1 MVNEIL
7 HNLGLSSKE
16 IAVYLNLLQHGKL
29 TAGQITIKTKLK
41 RTTVYSVLEELLIK
55 KLINKDLGGKV
66 ESYYANPPE
75 KLNVLFEE
83 EEQVLR
89 KKKELAKRAALE
101 LTQLGGNAV
110 FSVPKI
116 TFAAGK
122 DVAEFLYK
130 ATDKWN
136 KSILQYDQV
145 MWGFSNPTYVQ
156 EFSDYIEWYWQHTS
170 SSVELK
176 LFSADAEVE
185 RKFSTKYPR
194 RQIKTWPG
202 PKRFNSTLIICGDYI
217 VMEYTDAEPYYLIE
231 IYDKPMA
238 DNLRELFKVIWNLIP

>member
-1 MVNEIL
+1 MIEEIL
-7 HNLGLSSKE
+7 NTIGLSPKE
-16 IAVYLNLLQHGKL
+16 ITIYLELLKQGKT
-29 TAGQITIKTKLK
+29 TAGQLTLRTKLK
-41 RTTVYSVLEELLIK
+41 RTTVYSVLEELLEK
-55 KLINKDLGGKV
+55 KLINKDLGNKV

-75 KLNVLFEE
+75 TLNSLFHDEE
-83 EEQVLR
+83 KTLY

-101 LTQLGGNAV
+101 LTQLGSNAV

-122 DVAEFLYK
+122 DVADFLYI
-130 ATDKWN
+130 ATEKWN

-156 EFSDYIEWYWQHTS
+156 EFSDYIEWYWQHTPNT
-170 SSVELK
+170 VELK

-185 RKFSTKYPR
+185 RKFSDKYPK
-194 RQIKTWPG
+194 RQIKAWPG
-202 PKRFNSTLIICGDYI
+202 PKRFNSTFIICGDYI

-238 DNLRELFKVIWNLIP
+238 DNLRELFKVVWNLIA